1 MGMIT
6 LYNVEY
12 TIQETIC
19 PKSAE
24 EVTAE
29 KCPLMKCEFSVSGIK
44 RTRFKLAYNFNTHLV
59 YSLKSV
65 QNPLVLVGPSVNGHY
80 FVKD

>member
-1 MGMIT
+1 MGIIT

-19 PKSAE
+19 PKTAE

-29 KCPLMKCEFSVSGIK
+29 KCPLMDCEFSVSGIK
-44 RTRFKLAYNFNTHLV
+44 STKFELEYLF
-59 YSLKSV
+59 
-65 QNPLVLVGPSVNGHY
+65 
-80 FVKD
+80 

>member
-12 TIQETIC
+12 TIQETVC
-19 PKSAE
+19 PQNTE

-29 KCPLMKCEFSVSGIK
+29 KCPLMDCEFSVSEYKLTI
-44 RTRFKLAYNFNTHLV
+44 FKVEYLF
-59 YSLKSV
+59 
-65 QNPLVLVGPSVNGHY
+65 
-80 FVKD
+80 